1 MKPKLITADNSYL
14 KFEGTSDQAFDFI
27 DAMAQLDASNNIHDL
42 VFNIEVALQRE
53 GFLDEDFNRVDD
65 TLRWEDI
72 SRDEFDMLMEK
83 YADDIEFTDF
93 RKKTL
98 LNITI
103 KETEWLLHVEDSLLL
118 QSENIT
124 AGVTT
129 YHKRKC
135 DQICNSYPYEDGD
148 TFYTIENGLVIE
160 SVWDEQAEEMHNDN
174 PDCVYYNRHVDAVNA
189 HKAQLLE
196 FLSNNVRADYFK
208 DQSNLHQSAI
218 NYITSTESTL
228 CSNCGHDLGY
238 GYMDCG
244 AGIAGDCPEC
254 GHNNRQLH

>member
-27 DAMAQLDASNNIHDL
+27 DAMAQLDASKNMSDL

-53 GFLDEDFNRVDD
+53 GFLDGDFNRVDD
-65 TLRWEDI
+65 TL
-72 SRDEFDMLMEK
+72 
-83 YADDIEFTDF
+83 
-93 RKKTL
+93 
-98 LNITI
+98 
-103 KETEWLLHVEDSLLL
+103 
-118 QSENIT
+118 
-124 AGVTT
+124 
-129 YHKRKC
+129 
-135 DQICNSYPYEDGD
+135 SYPFEDGD

-160 SVWDEQAEEMHNDN
+160 SVWDEQAEEMHDDN
-174 PDCVYYNRHVDAVNA
+174 PDCVYYNCHVDAVNA

-196 FLSNNVRADYFK
+196 FLSNNLRADHFK
-208 DQSNLHQSAI
+208 DQCNLYQSAI
-218 NYITSTESTL
+218 NYITSTDSTL

>member
-27 DAMAQLDASNNIHDL
+27 DAMAQLDASKNMSDL

-65 TLRWEDI
+65 TL
-72 SRDEFDMLMEK
+72 
-83 YADDIEFTDF
+83 
-93 RKKTL
+93 
-98 LNITI
+98 
-103 KETEWLLHVEDSLLL
+103 
-118 QSENIT
+118 
-124 AGVTT
+124 
-129 YHKRKC
+129 
-135 DQICNSYPYEDGD
+135 SYPFEDGY
-148 TFYTIENGLVIE
+148 TYYTIENGLVIE
-160 SVWDEQAEEMHNDN
+160 SVWDEQSEEVHDDN
-174 PDCVYYNRHVDAVNA
+174 PDRVYYKCHGDAVNA

-208 DQSNLHQSAI
+208 DQINLYQSAI
-218 NYITSTESTL
+218 NYITSTDSTL

-238 GYMDCG
+238 GYMNCG

-254 GHNNRQLH
+254 GHNNQQLH

>member
-27 DAMAQLDASNNIHDL
+27 DAMAQLDASKNMSDL

-65 TLRWEDI
+65 TL
-72 SRDEFDMLMEK
+72 
-83 YADDIEFTDF
+83 
-93 RKKTL
+93 
-98 LNITI
+98 
-103 KETEWLLHVEDSLLL
+103 
-118 QSENIT
+118 
-124 AGVTT
+124 
-129 YHKRKC
+129 
-135 DQICNSYPYEDGD
+135 SYPFEDGD

-160 SVWDEQAEEMHNDN
+160 SVWDEQAEEVHDDN
-174 PDCVYYNRHVDAVNA
+174 PDCVYYKCHGDAVHE

-196 FLSNNVRADYFK
+196 FLSNNLRADYFK
-208 DQSNLHQSAI
+208 DQSNLYQSAI

-238 GYMDCG
+238 GYMNCG

-254 GHNNRQLH
+254 GHNNKQLH